1 MASVKIDQA
10 LIQHFLAGDF
20 GIGVAHENLPY
31 QPVIGEPYAEIIVL
45 QNDITPLDFGH
56 TNETDGIFRV
66 ILRYPSD
73 TGAMDA
79 KRKADEIF
87 THFKIGS
94 QIEYETQKLMIV
106 RHDRAAGYS
115 EQGWYKIVMTIG
127 YRAFLAR

>member
-1 MASVKIDQA
+1 MASVRIDQS
-10 LIQHFLAGDF
+10 LVNHFLAGDF

-45 QNDITPLDFGH
+45 QNDITPVDSSH
-56 TNETDGIFRV
+56 TNETDGILRV

-73 TGAMDA
+73 TGAMNA

-94 QIEYETQKLMIV
+94 QIEYETQKLTIV
-106 RHDRAAGYS
+106 RQGRAPGYS